1 MNLFDKQIA
10 ISINGL
16 FFLILVL
23 ILILA
28 IVAVVFKLRQKNKM
42 DNRVTSTS
50 GFLGKSIYSL
60 LGVVVVAA
68 GLVFGILALNS
79 QQVFNIEAKR
89 TVTAEIYSNVLLTDG
104 DYAYVS
110 LKLTPSVEG
119 DVWGQPG
126 DKFDIYWSLVQKDG
140 ENFSYIENSKT
151 EDDKSNLD
159 KYFPLGDYEI
169 TVTVVFDG
177 DSHTFTKQVSF

>member
-23 ILILA
+23 ILILVV
-28 IVAVVFKLRQKNKM
+28 IAVVFKLRNKNKM
-42 DNRVTSTS
+42 DNRVSSTS

-68 GLVFGILALNS
+68 GIVFGVLALNS
-79 QQVFNIEAKR
+79 QQVFNIEAQR
-89 TVTAEIYSNVLLTDG
+89 TVSAEIYTNVLLTDG
-104 DYAYVS
+104 DFAYVA

-119 DVWGQPG
+119 DIWGQTG

-140 ENFSYIENSKT
+140 ENFSYIENSKSE
-151 EDDKSNLD
+151 EDRSGLN
-159 KYFPLGDYEI
+159 KYFPLGDYDI

-177 DSHTFTKQVSF
+177 DSHTFTKQASF